1 MAGDPEARTQLARL
15 LGDERLRSAPIEV
28 VREAVDEQFDLL
40 VDGLVAETAASDD
53 VMDRE
58 TGLSFARLRVDA
70 LQAVLSESQAIRL
83 YEAVRGKIEA
93 W

>member
-70 LQAVLSESQAIRL
+70 LPAVLSGSQAVRL

>member
-1 MAGDPEARTQLARL
+1 MAGNPEARTQLARL

>member
-70 LQAVLSESQAIRL
+70 LQAVLSESQAVRL
-83 YEAVRGKIEA
+83 YGAVRGKIEA

>member
-1 MAGDPEARTQLARL
+1 MSGDPEARTQLARL
-15 LGDERLRSAPIEV
+15 LGDERLRSAPIEAV
-28 VREAVDEQFDLL
+28 CQAVDEQFDLL

-70 LQAVLSESQAIRL
+70 LRAVLSESQAAWL

>member
-1 MAGDPEARTQLARL
+1 MAGNPEARTQLARL
-15 LGDERLRSAPIEV
+15 LGDERLRAAPIEA